1 MLVQLK
7 KNLSKHKG
15 IKIEFENGDLTSI
28 SDVNKIIRKS
38 NKKFNHIDILIN
50 CAGIFPVKKLSEST
64 FQDFQE
70 CFDLNVRAPFLLTKE
85 FVKQMK
91 KNKWGRIVN
100 VGSSSAY
107 DGFEN
112 TSIYC
117 ATKHALL
124 GFSRSIQ
131 KELKEKNIRV
141 FFIAPGSIKTNMGK
155 KVKGQDY
162 KTFLDPDEIAEYIIF
177 LISFNK
183 NLTTDE
189 IMLKRM
195 WVK

>member
-1 MLVQLK
+1 M
-7 KNLSKHKG
+7 
-15 IKIEFENGDLTSI
+15 
-28 SDVNKIIRKS
+28 
-38 NKKFNHIDILIN
+38 
-50 CAGIFPVKKLSEST
+50 
-64 FQDFQE
+64 
-70 CFDLNVRAPFLLTKE
+70 
-85 FVKQMK
+85 
-91 KNKWGRIVN
+91 
-100 VGSSSAY
+100 GSSSAY